1 MSQGFRRALGG
12 FHRDDVI
19 AYVQKLTQDHQEE
32 CRLLREELER
42 LNCELEALR
51 AAASAESEPQETAPA
66 VEVLQEEATEEP
78 TEEPT
83 KEPTEEPQDMPELPE
98 ESAPRYF

>member
-78 TEEPT
+78 
-83 KEPTEEPQDMPELPE
+83 QDMPELSE